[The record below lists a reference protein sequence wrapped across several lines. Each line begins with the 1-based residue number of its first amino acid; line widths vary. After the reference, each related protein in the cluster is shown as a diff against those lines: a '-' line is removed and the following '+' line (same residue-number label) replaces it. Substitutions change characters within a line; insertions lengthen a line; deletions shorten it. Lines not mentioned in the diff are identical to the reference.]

1 MVDLSPIGR
10 VLALSSLSGERIAL
24 SVDGADTFSYR
35 KLSSR
40 VRELAAHL
48 ADSGVGRGDRVGFLG
63 GNCAA
68 FVSTYLACARLG
80 AVFVPVNSRLE
91 VAEVAGVL
99 ADCRPGV
106 IVAEPDRHAHVREA
120 STGLV
125 PRPVLIDPEMIE
137 HASCAQSTDPV
148 VLGEEDLAML
158 AYTSGTT
165 GRPKGVRITHGALW
179 WNCLNLDLAVPAT
192 AQDVTLVVAPMF
204 HTATFGCFLLRGLLR
219 GGTALVRR
227 SFVPEQFLADL
238 TSGRVT
244 TVFAVPAMY
253 QAVTTLPEFTSADFA
268 GVRAAVTAGAPAH
281 PGLLDSYRDRG
292 LVLQQAYGLTET
304 LFATC
309 APLPDQHERDDS
321 VGPVLPYTQMRLV
334 DIDTGSEITE
344 AGGLGE
350 ICLRGPTVTDGY
362 WRAPTGTAATPFDAD
377 GWFHTG
383 DVGFLDA
390 RAELRLVD
398 RIKDMILVGGDNV
411 YSAQVEQVISRF
423 PGILEVAVVGTPDPH
438 AGERVVAVVTSA
450 EHTTLT
456 LSQLRGFCAGELAE
470 YKLPTQLVAVSELPR
485 TSTGK
490 IDKVAVRTA
499 LATGMDGRT
508 PSAAESPAAARPPAT
523 RQITETVTALVTDLI
538 GRAPRPTEVDEN
550 FADLGL
556 GSLAAVE
563 LIRRLNA
570 ELGCAL
576 PTTALYE
583 FTTINRIVEH
593 VLEQRA
599 GVGPATGDARPVR
612 PPPGEPI
619 AVVGIGCRF
628 PGGVESPRQ
637 FWELLAR
644 GGDAISAFP
653 PERGWDPDALFDPDP
668 DHPGTTYVCAGGF
681 LDTAAEF
688 DANFFGI
695 APNEAMVMDP
705 QQRLLLETS
714 WEAIEHAGIDP
725 TRLRGSDTGVF
736 AGVMYHDYRAS
747 GPGSPRSA
755 QAYLATGRAASVASG
770 RIAYTL
776 GLHGPALTVDTACS
790 SSLVAVHLAVNSLRR
805 GECSLALAGGA
816 TVMST
821 PEVFVEFSRQRG
833 LAADGR
839 CKAFS
844 AIADG
849 TAFAEGSGVLVLQRL
864 SEARRQGRTVLAV
877 IRGTAVN
884 QDGASNGLSAPNGS
898 AQRRVIQRAL
908 DDAGL
913 AAADIDVVEAH
924 GTGTTLGDPIEV
936 QALSATYGRSRPHG
950 RPLLLGSVKSNIGHT
965 QAAAGVAG
973 AIKMI
978 EAMRRGTVPATLHA
992 EPPTPHLDWSSSGI
1006 RLTTRPTMWPVTGRP
1021 RLAAVS
1027 SFGIS
1032 GTNAHLVLEQAQEG

>member
-1 MVDLSPIGR
+1 MVDLSPARR
-10 VLALSSLSGERIAL
+10 VSALAALAGERIAL
-24 SVDGADTFSYR
+24 SVDGADDVTYR
-35 KLSSR
+35 ELSSR
-40 VRELAAHL
+40 VGAFAAHL
-48 ADSGVGRGDRVGFLG
+48 AESGIGPGDRVGFLG
-63 GNCAA
+63 GNCAS
-68 FVSTYLACARLG
+68 FVATYLACARLG

-91 VAEVAGVL
+91 VTEVAGVL
-99 ADCRPGV
+99 ADCRPEAL
-106 IVAEPDRHAHVREA
+106 VAEHDRHAHAHEA
-120 STGLV
+120 IAELV
-125 PRPVLIDPEMIE
+125 PRPVLIDPDTIE
-137 HASCAQSTDPV
+137 RVSGAESTEPI
-148 VLGEEDLAML
+148 VLGEDDLAML

-179 WNCLNLDLAVPAT
+179 WNGVNMDLAAPVT
-192 AQDVTLVVAPMF
+192 SQDVTLVVAPMF

-219 GGTALVRR
+219 GATALVRR
-227 SFVPEQFLADL
+227 AFVPEQFLADL

-253 QAVTTLPEFTSADFA
+253 QAATTLPGFGAADFT
-268 GVRAAVTAGAPAH
+268 GVRVAVTAGAPAH
-281 PGLLDSYRDRG
+281 GGLSDAYRARG

-309 APLPDQHERDDS
+309 VPLPDQRDCGDS
-321 VGPVLPYTQMRLV
+321 VGPVLPYTQLRLV
-334 DIDTGSEITE
+334 DLDTGAELTDVG
-344 AGGLGE
+344 ALGE
-350 ICLRGPTVTDGY
+350 ICLRGPTVTSGY
-362 WRAPTGTAATPFDAD
+362 WLPPSNTGSPFDAD

-383 DVGFLDA
+383 DIGFLDG
-390 RAELRLVD
+390 RTQVRLVD

-411 YSAQVEQVISRF
+411 YSAEVEQVISRF
-423 PGILEVAVVGTPDPH
+423 PGIAEVAVIGMPDPH
-438 AGERVVAVVTSA
+438 AGERVVAVVISA
-450 EHTTLT
+450 EHTAPE
-456 LSQLRGFCAGELAE
+456 LSRLRGFCAGELAQ
-470 YKLPTQLVAVSELPR
+470 YKLPAQVVTVAELPR

-490 IDKVAVRTA
+490 IDKVALRTA
-499 LATGMDGRT
+499 MTNGTVPRT
-508 PSAAESPAAARPPAT
+508 PSVAETPAAAGEPAIGQVT
-523 RQITETVTALVTDLI
+523 ATVTALVADLI
-538 GRAPRPTEVDEN
+538 GRTPRPTEVDEN
-550 FADLGL
+550 FADLGV

-563 LIRRLNA
+563 LIRRLNTA
-570 ELGCAL
+570 LDCELA
-576 PTTALYE
+576 TTALYE
-583 FTTINRIVEH
+583 FSSITRVVEH
-593 VLEQRA
+593 ILDQRA
-599 GVGPATGDARPVR
+599 GTTVAVGGAGPIEPA
-612 PPPGEPI
+612 PGEPI

-653 PERGWDPDALFDPDP
+653 PERGWDPRVLFDPDP

-681 LDTAAEF
+681 LDTAADF
-688 DANFFGI
+688 DAHFFGI
-695 APNEAMVMDP
+695 APNEALVMDP

-725 TRLRGSDTGVF
+725 TTLRGSDTGVF
-736 AGVMYHDYRAS
+736 AGVMYHDYRAAGS
-747 GPGSPRSA
+747 GSPRAA
-755 QAYLATGRAASVASG
+755 QSYLATGRAASVASG
-770 RIAYTL
+770 RIAYSL

-790 SSLVAVHLAVNSLRR
+790 SSLVAVHLAVQSLRR

-844 AIADG
+844 AAADG

-908 DDAGL
+908 ADAGL
-913 AAADIDVVEAH
+913 TAADIDVVEAH

-936 QALSATYGRSRPHG
+936 QALSATYGRSRPSE

-1006 RLTTRPTMWPVTGRP
+1006 RLTTRPTAWPVTGRP
-1021 RLAAVS
+1021 RSAAVS

>member
-1 MVDLSPIGR
+1 MVDLSPARRI
-10 VLALSSLSGERIAL
+10 LALSTVAGERIAL
-24 SVDGADTFSYR
+24 SVDGIDSLTYR
-35 KLSSR
+35 ELSSR
-40 VRELAAHL
+40 TEELAAHL
-48 ADSGVGRGDRVGFLG
+48 AKSGVRRSDRVGFLG
-63 GNCAA
+63 GNGTA
-68 FVSTYLACARLG
+68 FVVAYLACAWVG
-80 AVFVPVNSRLE
+80 AIFVPVNSRLE

-99 ADCRPGV
+99 ADCLPEV
-106 IVAEPDRHAHVREA
+106 IVAEPDRHTHAHEA
-120 STGLV
+120 SAGLV
-125 PRPVLIDPEMIE
+125 PRPVLID
-137 HASCAQSTDPV
+137 ADVLAGATGVRSADPV
-148 VLGEEDLAML
+148 SLGEEDLAML

-179 WNCLNLDLAVPAT
+179 WSCLNMDLVAPTT

-219 GGTALVRR
+219 GATALVRR

-253 QAVTTLPEFTSADFA
+253 QAATTLPEFGAADFA

-281 PGLLDSYRDRG
+281 RGLVDSYRDRG
-292 LVLQQAYGLTET
+292 LVIQQAYGLTET

-309 APLPDQHERDDS
+309 ALLPDQREPDDS
-321 VGPVLPYTQMRLV
+321 VGSVLPYTHLRLV
-334 DIDTGSEITE
+334 DIGTGAEITA
-344 AGGLGE
+344 AGDLGE
-350 ICLRGPTVTDGY
+350 ICLRGPTVTSGY
-362 WRAPTGTAATPFDAD
+362 WRPPTGTATPFDAD

-383 DVGFLDA
+383 DIGFLDD
-390 RAELRLVD
+390 RAGVRLVD

-411 YSAQVEQVISRF
+411 YSAEVEQVIARF
-423 PGILEVAVVGTPDPH
+423 PGIADVAVVGTPDPH
-438 AGERVVAVVTSA
+438 AGERVVAVVTGT
-450 EHTTLT
+450 EHTTPA
-456 LSQLRGFCAGELAE
+456 LSRLRGFCASELAE
-470 YKLPTQLVAVSELPR
+470 YKLPTQIVAVSALPR

-490 IDKVAVRTA
+490 IDKVALRTA
-499 LATGMDGRT
+499 LANGMDGLAVSVVDT
-508 PSAAESPAAARPPAT
+508 ASAARPSAP
-523 RQITETVTALVTDLI
+523 RQLTETVTAQVADLI

-550 FADLGL
+550 FADLGI
-556 GSLAAVE
+556 GSLAAIE
-563 LIRRLNA
+563 LVRRLNA
-570 ELGCAL
+570 ELDCEL

-583 FTTINRIVEH
+583 FTTINRIVEY
-593 VLEQRA
+593 VLEQR
-599 GVGPATGDARPVR
+599 GGATATDDSRPIR
-612 PPPGEPI
+612 SAPGEPI

-628 PGGVESPRQ
+628 PGGIESPRQ
-637 FWELLAR
+637 FWNLLAR

-653 PERGWDPDALFDPDP
+653 PERGWDPAALFDPDP

-688 DANFFGI
+688 DAHFFGI
-695 APNEAMVMDP
+695 APNEALVMDP

-714 WEAIEHAGIDP
+714 WEAVEHAGIDP

-747 GPGSPRSA
+747 GLGTPRSA

-770 RIAYTL
+770 RIAYSL
-776 GLHGPALTVDTACS
+776 GLRGPALTVDTACS
-790 SSLVAVHLAVNSLRR
+790 SSLVAVHLAVQSLRR

-844 AIADG
+844 AAADG

-864 SEARRQGRTVLAV
+864 SDARREGRTVLAV
-877 IRGTAVN
+877 VRGTAVN

-913 AAADIDVVEAH
+913 VAADIDVVEAH
-924 GTGTTLGDPIEV
+924 GTGTALGDPIEV
-936 QALSATYGRSRPHG
+936 QALSATYGRSRPPG

-978 EAMRRGTVPATLHA
+978 EAIRRGTVPTTLHA
-992 EPPTPHLDWSSSGI
+992 EPPTPHLDWARSGI
-1006 RLTTRPTMWPVTGRP
+1006 RLTTGPTMWPVTGRP
-1021 RLAAVS
+1021 RLAGVS

-1032 GTNAHLVLEQAQEG
+1032 GTNAHLILEQAQGI